1 MLAPEP
7 RTLIPTITI
16 ATLLLIAACAPT
28 QSADLSALSGSWV
41 LNEDASGTLSAE
53 VNLLKTE
60 ERDYQSEYGSSDS
73 NEKPDPFGKRRFGD
87 KDWQTRRSGLVSSA
101 SVVTRQMLQCETIKL
116 YVADR
121 IVVAYDGKVK
131 RLVNP
136 NPAGRVYSATGK
148 GVSTDAVGQT
158 LAYLDDAAF
167 VIETRTNSAERL
179 AERFELTD
187 DDVLKITATLKN
199 PEWRREIEFVRY
211 FVRE

>member
-1 MLAPEP
+1 MP
-7 RTLIPTITI
+7 RMKRPDLLPTIAV
-16 ATLLLIAACAPT
+16 ATLFLVTAWAPAHA
-28 QSADLSALSGSWV
+28 ADLSALSGNWV
-41 LNEDASGTLSAE
+41 LDEDASATLDTE
-53 VNLLKTE
+53 VNILKTE
-60 ERDYQSEYGSSDS
+60 ERDYQSEYGSSDN

-87 KDWQTRRSGLVSSA
+87 KDWQTRRSGLVSAA
-101 SVVTRQMLQCETIKL
+101 SVVVRQMLQSEAIKL

-121 IVVAYDGKVK
+121 IVVSYDGKVK

-158 LAYLDDAAF
+158 LAYLDAAAF

-179 AERFELTD
+179 SERFELTD
-187 DDVLKITATLKN
+187 DGTLKITAKLKN
-199 PEWRREIEFVRY
+199 PEWRREVEFVRY